1 MAHDD
6 RTLLFPDTD
15 TEAEAHTASPTAHL
29 LDELALYGHRPGE
42 GEPDPRPMP
51 EADAVQAQLD
61 AMVEAFSA
69 MLSGTRLEDD
79 LSDLLWSFVNLFH
92 RKTDRI
98 ERELDTNE
106 QAQRRAQ
113 TEQDGSEVKSVELE
127 RLIDQGLSLIERRNA
142 FEFARDHAA
151 LLFETETGSVWRP
164 RAGSM
169 VNHRALTASV
179 IDSRE
184 FLAAR
189 RRADTELLAPA
200 GSRIALT
207 GGTACNDHTPIW
219 APPAHIPTHHPPL
232 FLLHAGT
239 PPR

>member
-98 ERELDTNE
+98 ERELDANE

-113 TEQDGSEVKSVELE
+113 PAQHPDAGRPAELQR
-127 RLIDQGLSLIERRNA
+127 RLPQLS
-142 FEFARDHAA
+142 
-151 LLFETETGSVWRP
+151 TV
-164 RAGSM
+164 
-169 VNHRALTASV
+169 V
-179 IDSRE
+179 
-184 FLAAR
+184 
-189 RRADTELLAPA
+189 
-200 GSRIALT
+200 
-207 GGTACNDHTPIW
+207 
-219 APPAHIPTHHPPL
+219 
-232 FLLHAGT
+232 
-239 PPR
+239 

>member
-79 LSDLLWSFVNLFH
+79 LSDLLWSFLNLSH
-92 RKTDRI
+92 PNTHPI
-98 ERELDTNE
+98 HP
-106 QAQRRAQ
+106 Q
-113 TEQDGSEVKSVELE
+113 
-127 RLIDQGLSLIERRNA
+127 
-142 FEFARDHAA
+142 
-151 LLFETETGSVWRP
+151 
-164 RAGSM
+164 
-169 VNHRALTASV
+169 
-179 IDSRE
+179 
-184 FLAAR
+184 
-189 RRADTELLAPA
+189 LAP
-200 GSRIALT
+200 
-207 GGTACNDHTPIW
+207 NQH
-219 APPAHIPTHHPPL
+219 APPPP
-232 FLLHAGT
+232 
-239 PPR
+239 PP